1 MGKDAHAPILQS
13 LALPTLSHV
22 LLCLPHQYVDR
33 KRAFDSLSQAP
44 LNRPVMLRVHF
55 RSFRALDREGNA
67 TRNRFPT
74 SIEWQLSLPDSS
86 SVSTRMFGMTVDQAE
101 TIEGKNGTIEAQIIQ
116 SMGGRYLRG
125 ARPQRMTGRV
135 DAIYTG
141 IPGKV
146 SGEVIA
152 AVIEDQWSSE
162 QAINEA
168 ADALMLSPVIRD
180 SLAARSRSP
189 ASLIRAI
196 HRPDSVEQG
205 ERALGFARQC
215 AIDEVRYGAQASVR
229 AKMGPAR
236 FAIDAPLIDA
246 VAAQPETLSES
257 QRRAL
262 NTIRKAIN
270 LQQSARV
277 LLNGDVGSGK
287 TLVFCLAAV
296 AVARASKGLAAI
308 LVPNEIVARQ
318 IHELTAARFP
328 DLKPQLCTAEAG
340 DIDPEA
346 RLLVGTQALL
356 HRELT
361 QPLSI
366 LVIDEQHK
374 FSVDQRMQLVGEST
388 HVIEAS
394 ATPIPRSLALA
405 LFDGWTQARIAGSP
419 VEKSIQTHILRE
431 SERNAAIDLVRHH
444 LQEGRRCIFL
454 YPRVKGKGSVTERA
468 KALNE
473 RFPNRVAVIHGKLKP
488 AEKEAALQQFRSG
501 QAPIA
506 VASTAV
512 EVGVDV
518 PDVGMMVISEAER
531 FGLTQLHQLRGRL
544 VRNGGRGDFVMMTAE
559 TTKRATLERLQ
570 ALRKHSNGFDLA
582 EADLKLR
589 GFGDVLGDMQTGKAL
604 GTFKLTR
611 LVAEDF
617 L

>member
-1 MGKDAHAPILQS
+1 
-13 LALPTLSHV
+13 
-22 LLCLPHQYVDR
+22 
-33 KRAFDSLSQAP
+33 
-44 LNRPVMLRVHF
+44 MLRVNF
-55 RSFRALDREGNA
+55 VSFRALDRNGNA
-67 TRNRFPT
+67 TANRYPA
-74 SIEWQLSLPDSS
+74 SIEWQLRFADHGT
-86 SVSTRMFGMTVDQAE
+86 VSTRMFSMTVDQAE
-101 TIEGKNGTIEAQIIQ
+101 AIECKTSTIEAQVIQ

-125 ARPQRMTGRV
+125 ARLQRLTGRV
-135 DAIYTG
+135 DALYTG
-141 IPGKV
+141 IPGKL
-146 SGEVIA
+146 SGELIA
-152 AVIEDQWSSE
+152 AGIEEQWSSE
-162 QAINEA
+162 QAISEA
-168 ADALMLSPVIRD
+168 AEALMLSPVIRQ

-189 ASLIRAI
+189 VALLRAI
-196 HRPDSVEQG
+196 HRPDTVEQG
-205 ERALGFARQC
+205 ERALAFARQC
-215 AIDEVRYGAQASVR
+215 AIDEVRHGARASVK
-229 AKMGPAR
+229 ATMGPAR
-236 FAIDAPLIDA
+236 FSIDTPLIEA

-257 QRRAL
+257 QRQAL

-270 LQQSARV
+270 QRQGARI

-287 TLVFCLAAV
+287 TLVFCLATV

-318 IHELTAARFP
+318 IHGLTATRFA

-356 HRELT
+356 HRTLT
-361 QPLSI
+361 QPLSV

-405 LFDGWTQARIAGSP
+405 LFDGWTQARISGSP
-419 VEKSIQTHILRE
+419 VTKAIDTHILRE
-431 SERNAAIDLVRHH
+431 SERNTAIDLVRHH

-454 YPRVKGKGSVTERA
+454 YPRVNGKGSVIE
-468 KALNE
+468 KAQALAE
-473 RFPNRVAVIHGKLKP
+473 RFPDRVAVIHGKLKA
-488 AEKEAALQQFRSG
+488 AEKEAALLKFRSG

-518 PDVGMMVISEAER
+518 PDVGLMVISEADR

-544 VRNGGRGDFVMMTAE
+544 VRNGGHGDFVMMTAE

-570 ALRKHSNGFDLA
+570 ALRKHSSGFDLA

-589 GFGDVLGDMQTGKAL
+589 GFGDVLGDMQTGKSL

>member
-1 MGKDAHAPILQS
+1 
-13 LALPTLSHV
+13 
-22 LLCLPHQYVDR
+22 
-33 KRAFDSLSQAP
+33 
-44 LNRPVMLRVHF
+44 MLRVHF

-67 TRNRFPT
+67 TRNRFPA
-74 SIEWQLSLPDSS
+74 SIEWQLLLPDNS

-101 TIEGKNGTIEAQIIQ
+101 AIEGKDSTIETQVIQ
-116 SMGGRYLRG
+116 TNGSRYLRG
-125 ARPQRMTGRV
+125 ARLQRLTGRV
-135 DAIYTG
+135 DALYTG

-146 SGEVIA
+146 SGEVIS
-152 AVIEDQWSSE
+152 AVVEDQWSSDL
-162 QAINEA
+162 AISEA
-168 ADALMLSPVIRD
+168 AEEVMRSHVISA

-189 ASLIRAI
+189 VALLRAI
-196 HRPDSVEQG
+196 HRPDTVEQG
-205 ERALGFARQC
+205 ERALAFARQC
-215 AIDEVRYGAQASVR
+215 AIDEVRHGAQAGMR
-229 AKMGPAR
+229 NTLGPAR
-236 FAIDAPLIDA
+236 FSIDEPLIAA
-246 VAAQPETLSES
+246 VANQPETLSES
-257 QRRAL
+257 QRKAL
-262 NTIRKAIN
+262 NTIRRAIN
-270 LQQSARV
+270 QQQSARI

-318 IHELTAARFP
+318 IHELTTARFA

-340 DIDPEA
+340 EIDPEA
-346 RLLVGTQALL
+346 LLLVGTQALL
-356 HRELT
+356 HRTLT

-405 LFDGWTQARIAGSP
+405 LFDGWIQARISGSP
-419 VEKSIQTHILRE
+419 VAKTIDTHILRE
-431 SERNAAIDLVRHH
+431 SERNAAIELVRHH

-454 YPRVKGKGSVTERA
+454 YPRVNGKGSVTERA

-559 TTKRATLERLQ
+559 ATKRATLERLH

-589 GFGDVLGDMQTGKAL
+589 GFGDVLGDMQTGKTL